1 MQKCRRSRQHPGE
14 EIEKTGGPKHA
25 DRRHQ
30 SHQRRQDSS
39 HRFKPRKRPFDK
51 IIKNRAFLK
60 HRKPNDIKQNNRNQ
74 VFREVIDAA
83 HLTAP
88 VSILVLYVW
97 FESAFY
103 DNGSVSRA
111 PYFNKGIIGDK
122 FVFCVKFFPYMTP
135 NCVFYFQPSFFIDLY
150 CFLLHITRHT
160 ATPASVLTQVAR
172 NAGPATASGCADP
185 YWLR

>member
-74 VFREVIDAA
+74 VFRECRAFDQFDCTGKFQQLQLVKWFFVGHNRSNSWKRLQQLHFHAGRDFQFVRLFEKPDKQQFHQRYRQCTKP
-83 HLTAP
+83 HLQQRHDLHRTDD
-88 VSILVLYVW
+88 IKLQLVRLFV
-97 FESAFY
+97 
-103 DNGSVSRA
+103 
-111 PYFNKGIIGDK
+111 K
-122 FVFCVKFFPYMTP
+122 FV
-135 NCVFYFQPSFFIDLY
+135 
-150 CFLLHITRHT
+150 R
-160 ATPASVLTQVAR
+160 
-172 NAGPATASGCADP
+172 
-185 YWLR
+185 

>member
-1 MQKCRRSRQHPGE
+1 MPVYAEMPSRQHPGE

-103 DNGSVSRA
+103 DNGSVSSA

-122 FVFCVKFFPYMTP
+122 FVFCVKFPPLHDAKLRFLFPAIL
-135 NCVFYFQPSFFIDLY
+135 FY
-150 CFLLHITRHT
+150 
-160 ATPASVLTQVAR
+160 
-172 NAGPATASGCADP
+172 
-185 YWLR
+185 